1 MKHPIV
7 EPSSATYS
15 VPQLDRYLAEK
26 IRVQIEQSYY
36 AKVSEQ
42 AELDCVARDEGF
54 LANPL
59 KHVALYSDHGVV
71 HVRDVATTILPILD
85 TINGVLIP
93 ARDTLRLEFMK
104 GYGVILAYNHDIG
117 MLDFSSFGR
126 VMHPEF
132 AAQEV
137 FTPVFDEIV
146 ETIWAENWGNISWRL
161 VNLKDSGVLE
171 QPPKLV
177 LREMLA
183 MSVGHS
189 KSKVPIDI
197 LNHPAQLRQMMMN
210 TVSTNLRHLYHD
222 QQVSKIAQ
230 KLVRV
235 LEANQEPERP
245 EIVGS
250 LRSPTLVQSF
260 GTEKSELTQA
270 LKAAQANR
278 DRFLDAEDVSPRAFA
293 GAAHY
298 YPNFERE
305 AFLWLVSDQEPV
317 RDMVSDVTDTIRAL
331 RVADALRQRGTVLK
345 TSAGYQILVDQNT
358 GNAIF
363 ALEKGSGEMFLVESG
378 HPPAAGEANV
388 GSSELTQEGD
398 LRLSFHRGSF
408 ANPEATRQ
416 SAGFAAFIID
426 DIQRDIVDT
435 FQRPAGQDEGLKSN
449 QDIQILIE
457 ETDDNLDFAG
467 IILEE
472 LVILN
477 ANLGPRSRIVP
488 SLKFIAQDER
498 ERYLQAERLDWSR
511 DQRKRV
517 LMRLAQSGHKIIN
530 LNPDKAFS
538 DVRLTTLKKD
548 QTLITAGAPPGFVY
562 VPMGEGLFM
571 TPLGGYQAHAVKPWI
586 PLGNTRVIRGDV
598 QEATITAQKA
608 LRLLMIPKEI
618 YLRYWH
624 DTYTVEEFS
633 VLLPQVYLEEEMR
646 AFEQTLEILR
656 QVAMIDQVLDD
667 AEVEFIQKF
676 THAYGFDYSAAEMRE
691 RLLQGQKTDFVTLR
705 QSVLDYLALQPSHLQ
720 AARLKDLL
728 NVLVKIDEEISDEEA
743 LILAELNGLFAGY
756 LDEEADVTPF
766 TVWLVPQ
773 NEDQDQAIASL
784 MPALPKQTTSGGFAY
799 LAGTYYSKDYA
810 EMISQKYRA
819 LQFFTTIDQEAAS
832 I

>member
-1 MKHPIV
+1 MKHPIA
-7 EPSSATYS
+7 ERNSTTHA

-26 IRVQIEQSYY
+26 IRVQIEQNYY

-42 AELDCVARDEGF
+42 AELDCVARDEVF

-59 KHVALYSDHGVV
+59 KHVALYSDHGIV
-71 HVRDVATTILPILD
+71 HVRDVAINILPILD
-85 TINGVLIP
+85 TINGVLVP

-117 MLDFSSFGR
+117 MLDYSTFGR
-126 VMHPEF
+126 AMHPEF

-137 FTPVFDEIV
+137 FTPAFDAIV

-161 VNLKDSGVLE
+161 VNLKECGVLE

-177 LREMLA
+177 LREMMA

-197 LNHPAQLRQMMMN
+197 LNHPAQLRKMMME
-210 TVSTNLRHLYHD
+210 TVSTNLHHLYYD
-222 QQVSKIAQ
+222 QQVHKVAQ

-235 LEANQEPERP
+235 MEDNQGSVEPE
-245 EIVGS
+245 IAGS
-250 LRSPTLVQSF
+250 LRNPTLVQSL
-260 GTEKSELTQA
+260 GVERSELTQA
-270 LKAAQANR
+270 LKTAQANR
-278 DRFLDAEDVSPRAFA
+278 DRFLNSGDVPPRAFA
-293 GAAHY
+293 GATPY
-298 YPNFERE
+298 YTNFEQE
-305 AFLWLVSDQEPV
+305 AFLWLVSDHEPV
-317 RDMVSDVTDTIRAL
+317 RDLVSDVTDTIRAL

-378 HPPAAGEANV
+378 HPPAAGEANID
-388 GSSELTQEGD
+388 SSELTLEGD

-408 ANPEATRQ
+408 ASPEATRQ

-435 FQRPAGQDEGLKSN
+435 FRRPAGQDEDLKSN

-472 LVILN
+472 LIALKPDL
-477 ANLGPRSRIVP
+477 ASRSRIVP
-488 SLKFIAQDER
+488 SLKFIAPDER
-498 ERYLQAERLDWSR
+498 DRYLQAERLDWPLE
-511 DQRKRV
+511 QRRRMLV
-517 LMRLAQSGHKIIN
+517 RLAQSGHKIMN
-530 LNPDKAFS
+530 VDPETAFT

-562 VPMGEGLFM
+562 VPMGEGLLM

-598 QEATITAQKA
+598 QEATVTAQKPVK
-608 LRLLMIPKEI
+608 LLMIPKEI

-624 DTYTVEEFS
+624 DTYTIEEFS

-656 QVAMIDQVLDD
+656 QVAMIDRVLDD
-667 AEVEFIQKF
+667 AEVAFIQKF
-676 THAYGFDYSAAEMRE
+676 TQTYGFEYSAEEMHE
-691 RLLQGQKTDFVTLR
+691 RLMQGQKTDFVSLR
-705 QSVLDYLALQPSHLQ
+705 QSVLDYLALKPAHLQ

-728 NVLVKIDEEISDEEA
+728 NVLVKIDDDISEEEA

-756 LDEEADVTPF
+756 CDEDAEITPF

-773 NEDQDQAIASL
+773 SEAQDQAIASL
-784 MPALPKQTTSGGFAY
+784 MPALPKQETSGGFAY

-810 EMISQKYRA
+810 EMISDKYRS
-819 LQFFTTIDQEAAS
+819 LNFFATIDQDVAG

>member
-1 MKHPIV
+1 MKHPTA
-7 EPSSATYS
+7 EYRHDTNS

-26 IRVQIEQSYY
+26 IRVQIEQNYY

-42 AELDCVARDEGF
+42 AELDYVARDDVF
-54 LANPL
+54 LADPY

-71 HVRDVATTILPILD
+71 HVRDVAATILPILD

-104 GYGVILAYNHDIG
+104 GYGAILAYNHDIG
-117 MLDFSSFGR
+117 MLDFSAFGR
-126 VMHPEF
+126 FMHPEF
-132 AAQEV
+132 AAQEM
-137 FTPVFDEIV
+137 FTPAFDEIV
-146 ETIWAENWGNISWRL
+146 ETIWTENWGNISWRL
-161 VNLKDSGVLE
+161 VNLKDCGVLE

-177 LREMLA
+177 LREMMA

-189 KSKVPIDI
+189 KSKVPIDL
-197 LNHPAQLRQMMMN
+197 LNHPAQLRKMMME

-222 QQVSKIAQ
+222 QQVKKVAQ

-235 LEANQEPERP
+235 LDPNQEPEQP
-245 EIVGS
+245 ELAGS
-250 LRSPTLVQSF
+250 LRSPTLVQSL
-260 GTEKSELTQA
+260 GVEKSELTQA
-270 LKAAQANR
+270 LKAAQAER
-278 DRFLDAEDVSPRAFA
+278 DGFLKGDDVPPRTFT
-293 GAAHY
+293 GVMSY
-298 YPNFERE
+298 YTNFEQE
-305 AFLWLVSDQEPV
+305 AFLWLASDHEPV
-317 RDMVSDVTDTIRAL
+317 RDLVSDVTDTIRAL

-358 GNAIF
+358 GHAVF
-363 ALEKGSGEMFLVESG
+363 ALEKGSGEMFLVEVG
-378 HPPAAGEANV
+378 LPPAPGEANID
-388 GSSELTQEGD
+388 SSELTLEGD

-408 ANPEATRQ
+408 ASPEATRQ
-416 SAGFAAFIID
+416 SAGFAAYIID

-435 FQRPAGQDEGLKSN
+435 FRRLAGQDDGLKSN

-467 IILEE
+467 IVLEE
-472 LVILN
+472 LIALKPDL
-477 ANLGPRSRIVP
+477 ASRSRIVP
-488 SLKFIAQDER
+488 SLKYIAPDER
-498 ERYLQAERLDWSR
+498 DRYLQAERLDWSLDR
-511 DQRKRV
+511 RKRV
-517 LMRLAQSGHKIIN
+517 LVRLAQSGHKTIN
-530 LNPDKAFS
+530 LDPDLAFT

-562 VPMGEGLFM
+562 VPMGEGLLM

-598 QEATITAQKA
+598 QEATITAQKPVK
-608 LRLLMIPKEI
+608 LLMIPKEI

-624 DTYTVEEFS
+624 DTYTIEEFS
-633 VLLPQVYLEEEMR
+633 VLLPQLYLEEEMR

-676 THAYGFDYSAAEMRE
+676 THAYGFDYSVDEMRE
-691 RLLQGQKTDFVTLR
+691 RLLQGKKTDFVTLR
-705 QSVLDYLALQPSHLQ
+705 QSVLDYLALEPAHLQ

-728 NVLVKIDEEISDEEA
+728 NVLVKIDETISDEEA

-756 LDEEADVTPF
+756 LDEEAGIIPF

-773 NEDQDQAIASL
+773 NEEQDQALASL
-784 MPALPKQTTSGGFAY
+784 MPALPKQETSGGFAY

-810 EMISQKYRA
+810 EMISERYRS
-819 LQFFTTIDQEAAS
+819 LHFFATIDQEEAG